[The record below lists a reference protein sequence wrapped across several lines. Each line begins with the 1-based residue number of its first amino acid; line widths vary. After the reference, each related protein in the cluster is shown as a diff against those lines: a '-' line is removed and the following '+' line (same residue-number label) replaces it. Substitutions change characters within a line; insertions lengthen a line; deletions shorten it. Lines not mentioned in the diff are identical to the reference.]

1 MLAAL
6 DEAAAGRGSVF
17 LVEGA
22 AGIGKSRFAE
32 ELADR
37 AAGRGMAVHWGRC
50 WEAGGAPAYWPW
62 IQVLRSLLRGGVDG
76 TRLGAQTS
84 SVLAPLLP
92 ELGAGGGPEAREL
105 EPEQARFRL
114 MDAAYGL
121 LGAAGREQPALV
133 VLEDLHAADP
143 ASVTM
148 LDFVARQVRD
158 EPLVVVG
165 TFREAEAP
173 REEIA
178 EPLAR
183 VSRAAQAV
191 LRLRALTLEEAAAC
205 VARIAGTEPGP
216 RVAATIHEASEG
228 NPLFVVEIAG
238 LMASQGAL
246 DDDADR
252 VDIMIPASIRAVIR
266 ERAAGLDGRTRRLL
280 GAASVI
286 GRDFTGSDLAEL
298 VEDEDLEPSL
308 GLAEACGAGL
318 VSGGDDGRHGFSHF
332 LIREVFH
339 ADLEPERRASLHR
352 RRADQLL
359 RRRHAGTARPWAEL
373 AHHLL
378 EAGPAAADR
387 ALEACEEAAAQ
398 AAEGLAF
405 DDAAHFSKRAFELLE
420 RQPDPDP
427 RRLCGLLLERARAL
441 LQAGAVEDGRRVCRR
456 AADLARGLEDAGLL
470 ARAALTYGSVFVYA
484 DVDPTLVELLREAL
498 GAIDDGDS
506 AVRAKLQARLAAAL
520 QPASDPA
527 TAFALARDAI
537 AMARRAGDRAA
548 LLAAIRSGCSALM
561 DLAPPE
567 ERLALN
573 REHVALA
580 GELERP
586 VEALRAHMRIVIDA
600 LELGDL
606 TAADGAIDACDELA
620 ERTGLPHHRWPVRS
634 FRAMRAAMAG
644 RFDDA
649 TDLIEQARR
658 ESERARDP
666 NAPRTL
672 ELQRQG
678 LLRAREAIDDA
689 WPQPDLLAAPVVGG
703 FEALYARMV
712 AGSHLA
718 RHGRADEVPRSMLER
733 AAELGLVMGDR
744 SLLCLVADVAAGAGD
759 AELARRLMDRL
770 LPYASHCVTWGLF
783 GMIWEGPV
791 SRSLALLASTLG
803 DAGQAE
809 RFFEDALTRARDI
822 GALPATARTAYEF
835 ASHLAEAGGGS
846 QRCRELLEEA
856 EGIAGRL
863 GQRGLLELIDE
874 LRSAVSADAPASSR
888 TADDGVPT
896 VAYFRLVREGELWL
910 CECEGASFRLKDTKG
925 VRMLARLVADPG
937 REFHA
942 LDLSGAPP
950 PGRAADGGDAGEL
963 LDDTARRQYRLRVE
977 ALQAELEEARGFH
990 DPARAARAQEELD
1003 AIAAELSRAFGLGGR
1018 ARREGRAAERAR
1030 VNVRRRLRDAVDR
1043 IAEQCPAAGAHL
1055 EWALT
1060 TGMFCVY
1067 DPRHR

>member
-1 MLAAL
+1 VNGVAPSPEHGSRRPAIVGREAELARVLASL

-17 LVEGA
+17 LVEGE

-32 ELADR
+32 EVADR

-76 TRLGAQTS
+76 SRLDAPTS
-84 SVLAPLLP
+84 SALAPLLP
-92 ELGAGGGPEAREL
+92 ELGATAGAAEQGEL

-114 MDAAYGL
+114 MDAVSGML
-121 LGAAGREQPALV
+121 WSAGRGRPTLV

-165 TFREAEAP
+165 TFRDAEAP

-183 VSRAAQAV
+183 VARAAQAV
-191 LRLRALTLEEAAAC
+191 VRLRALTLEEVAAC
-205 VARIAGTEPGP
+205 VARIAGAGPRP
-216 RVAATIHEASEG
+216 RVAAAIHEASEG
-228 NPLFVVEIAG
+228 NPLFAVEIAG

-246 DDDADR
+246 DEDSDR
-252 VDIMIPASIRAVIR
+252 VDIMIPAGIRAVIR
-266 ERAAGLDGRTRRLL
+266 ERAAGLEEPTRRLL
-280 GAASVI
+280 GAAAVI
-286 GRDFTGSDLAEL
+286 GREFTTSDLATL
-298 VEDEDLEPSL
+298 VEGEALDLNRGLADAASARLLVRGGDRSL
-308 GLAEACGAGL
+308 GFA
-318 VSGGDDGRHGFSHF
+318 HF
-332 LIREVFH
+332 LVREVFH
-339 ADLEPERRASLHR
+339 TDLAPGRRASLHR

-359 RRRHAGTARPWAEL
+359 QRRHAGAARPWAEL

-378 EAGPAAADR
+378 EAGPEAADR
-387 ALEACEEAAAQ
+387 ALEACVEAAAQ
-398 AAEGLAF
+398 ASERLAF
-405 DDAAHFSKRAFELLE
+405 DDAAHFFLRATELLE
-420 RQPDPDP
+420 RRPEPDP
-427 RRLCGLLLERARAL
+427 RRLCCVLLDRARAL
-441 LQAGAVEDGRRVCRR
+441 LQAGSVDHGRRVCRR

-470 ARAALTYGSVFVYA
+470 VRAALTYGSVFVYA

-498 GAIDDGDS
+498 GAIDNGDN

-537 AMARRAGDRAA
+537 AMARRIGDRAT

-573 REHVALA
+573 REHVELA
-580 GELERP
+580 GALERP
-586 VEALRAHMRIVIDA
+586 MEALRAHMRIVIDA
-600 LELGDL
+600 LELGDPA
-606 TAADGAIDACDELA
+606 AADGAIDACHELA

-649 TDLIEQARR
+649 AGLIEQARR

-678 LLRAREAIDDA
+678 LLRAREAIDDV
-689 WPQPDLLAAPVVGG
+689 WPQPDLVAAPVFGG

-712 AGSHLA
+712 SGSHLA
-718 RHGRADEVPRSMLER
+718 RHGRAGEVPRSMLER

-744 SLLCLVADVAAGAGD
+744 SLLCLVADVAAGTRD
-759 AELARRLMDRL
+759 RELARRLMDRL

-783 GMIWEGPV
+783 GMVWEGPV
-791 SRSLALLASTLG
+791 S
-803 DAGQAE
+803 
-809 RFFEDALTRARDI
+809 
-822 GALPATARTAYEF
+822 PAPWPCWRPP
-835 ASHLAEAGGGS
+835 
-846 QRCRELLEEA
+846 
-856 EGIAGRL
+856 
-863 GQRGLLELIDE
+863 
-874 LRSAVSADAPASSR
+874 SAMPDRPSASSR
-888 TADDGVPT
+888 MRWRAPATSEPGRSRRASRTSTPAT
-896 VAYFRLVREGELWL
+896 SRKPAPAHN
-910 CECEGASFRLKDTKG
+910 GASSCSRS
-925 VRMLARLVADPG
+925 R
-937 REFHA
+937 
-942 LDLSGAPP
+942 GASPTASAS
-950 PGRAADGGDAGEL
+950 AA
-963 LDDTARRQYRLRVE
+963 
-977 ALQAELEEARGFH
+977 
-990 DPARAARAQEELD
+990 
-1003 AIAAELSRAFGLGGR
+1003 
-1018 ARREGRAAERAR
+1018 
-1030 VNVRRRLRDAVDR
+1030 
-1043 IAEQCPAAGAHL
+1043 
-1055 EWALT
+1055 
-1060 TGMFCVY
+1060 
-1067 DPRHR
+1067 